1 MGIIM
6 ANDDWK
12 RLERNC
18 SELLLQPLLSDKMGR
33 DKRTVNRRTHG
44 LRSFESID
52 FLNTFQ
58 LRILRYIVKNLFVK
72 LSLWLRKK
80 ERKDCEL

>member
-18 SELLLQPLLSDKMGR
+18 SELLLQPLLSDKMVR
-33 DKRTVNRRTHG
+33 DKRTVNRRTRG
-44 LRSFESID
+44 LLESID

-58 LRILRYIVKNLFVK
+58 LRILRYIVKNLFVR

>member
-33 DKRTVNRRTHG
+33 DKRTVNRRTRG
-44 LRSFESID
+44 LLESID

-58 LRILRYIVKNLFVK
+58 LRILRYIVKNLFVR

>member
-33 DKRTVNRRTHG
+33 DKRTVNRRTRG
-44 LRSFESID
+44 LLESID
-52 FLNTFQ
+52 FLNTFR
-58 LRILRYIVKNLFVK
+58 LRILRYIVKNLFVR

>member
-1 MGIIM
+1 M

-33 DKRTVNRRTHG
+33 DKRTVNRRTRG
-44 LRSFESID
+44 LLESID

-58 LRILRYIVKNLFVK
+58 LRILRYIVKNLFVR

>member
-33 DKRTVNRRTHG
+33 DKRTVNRRKRG
-44 LRSFESID
+44 LLESID
-52 FLNTFQ
+52 FLNIFR
-58 LRILRYIVKNLFVK
+58 LRILRSIVKNLFVR